1 MDNNGLD
8 SQYQSAVTAGR
19 NSEIVKY
26 KSTTDLIF
34 FPDPPAQSPPLLLCL
49 YYLQLSRRLLF
60 VEWSSIYFRFLTFIT
75 KSFSFFELHQHK
87 ISLFQTWFSFKNPL
101 FYSLSLKSSQFKIT
115 EFYSNLNHCSFSTA
129 AAAILSRGFQSEI
142 VILFKKSEIG
152 ELKWSLFQF
161 VWTTKSD
168 CYRQKTLKTP
178 TLHNKNLTD
187 LKCRH
192 DAIKIHFT
200 TKLQSNYLQFIK
212 TV

>member
-1 MDNNGLD
+1 MKLYIFQI
-8 SQYQSAVTAGR
+8 SHFYHKIISIFWA
-19 NSEIVKY
+19 S
-26 KSTTDLIF
+26 STQNISFENLIWF
-34 FPDPPAQSPPLLLCL
+34 HK
-49 YYLQLSRRLLF
+49 
-60 VEWSSIYFRFLTFIT
+60 SSILHSIT
-75 KSFSFFELHQHK
+75 
-87 ISLFQTWFSFKNPL
+87 
-101 FYSLSLKSSQFKIT
+101 LKSSQFKIT

-192 DAIKIHFT
+192 DDIKIHFT

>member
-1 MDNNGLD
+1 MKLYIFQISHFYHKIIFFFPASSTQNISFSNL
-8 SQYQSAVTAGR
+8 
-19 NSEIVKY
+19 IWFY
-26 KSTTDLIF
+26 KS
-34 FPDPPAQSPPLLLCL
+34 S
-49 YYLQLSRRLLF
+49 
-60 VEWSSIYFRFLTFIT
+60 
-75 KSFSFFELHQHK
+75 
-87 ISLFQTWFSFKNPL
+87 PL
-101 FYSLSLKSSQFKIT
+101 FYTLSLKSSQFKIT

-129 AAAILSRGFQSEI
+129 AAAAILSGELLSEI
-142 VILFKKSEIG
+142 VILFKKSEIE

-200 TKLQSNYLQFIK
+200 TKLQSNYLQTDI
-212 TV
+212 

>member
-1 MDNNGLD
+1 MD
-8 SQYQSAVTAGR
+8 SQKQSAVTAGR
-19 NSEIVKY
+19 NSEMVKY
-26 KSTTDLIF
+26 KSTTDLIY

-60 VEWSSIYFRFLTFIT
+60 LEWSSIYFRFLTFIT
-75 KSFSFFELHQHK
+75 KSFLFFWASSIQNISFENLIWFHKSSILHS
-87 ISLFQTWFSFKNPL
+87 IT
-101 FYSLSLKSSQFKIT
+101 LKSSQFKIT

-129 AAAILSRGFQSEI
+129 AAAILSGGFQSEI
-142 VILFKKSEIG
+142 VILLKKSEIG

-192 DAIKIHFT
+192 DDIKIHFT